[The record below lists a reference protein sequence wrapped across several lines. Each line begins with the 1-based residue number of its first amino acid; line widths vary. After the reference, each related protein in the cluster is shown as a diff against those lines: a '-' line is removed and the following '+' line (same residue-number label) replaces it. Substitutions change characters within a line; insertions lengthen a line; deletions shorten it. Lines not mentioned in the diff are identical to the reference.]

1 MSSLFDDNFLAD
13 LAKAGGEPPPEVHE
27 IPEDDPS
34 GPGAPAAA
42 APEQVPH
49 DLFEGW
55 DLAPGAAP
63 GQAATGFGER
73 AGHATDPGGYGAE
86 SDPYGEREAYYRNGA
101 PRPAVDPAALLEGL
115 NEQQRAAVVHAGSP
129 LLIVAGAGSGKT
141 RVLTHRIAHLLA
153 ARRAHPGEI
162 LAITFTNKAAG
173 EMKERVT
180 DLVGPRANAMW
191 VSTFHSACVRILRR
205 ESKKLGFTS
214 SFSIYD
220 AADSKRL
227 MALVCRDLD
236 LDPKRFPP
244 KSFSAKISNLK
255 NELIDDE
262 AYAAEVSGDGSAA
275 GGFEKTL
282 AEAYTMYQA
291 RLREANALDFD
302 DIIMTTVHLLQAFPD
317 VSEHYRRRFRHVLV
331 DEYQDTNHAQYTLVR
346 ELVGP
351 AETAAELCVV
361 GDADQSIYAF
371 RGATIRNILQFEEDY
386 PNATTILLEQNYRST
401 QTILSAANAVIERN
415 ENRRP
420 KNLWT
425 EAGAGATITGYVA
438 DTEHDEAQYVA
449 DEIDRLTD
457 AGDARAGDVAVF
469 YRTNAQSRVFEE
481 VFIRVGL
488 PYKVVGGVRFYERKE
503 VRDILAYLRVLANPE
518 DTVPLRRILNV
529 PKRGIG
535 ERAEAMIDALA
546 QRERISFAQALRRV
560 DEAYGM
566 AARSVNAVKRFNV
579 LLEDL
584 RTIVESGA
592 GPATVLE
599 AVLERTGYLAEL
611 QASTDPQDETRVENL
626 QELAAV
632 ALEFEQERGV
642 APAGAAEPGTG
653 ESATGEPATA
663 GEPPAAG
670 APAEPVTGEA
680 AGPAAATGATAAAV
694 EAAAAALAR
703 GADPEAPT
711 DAPAGQPTPQSAG
724 AGPAGPG
731 ADAEAAGGAVTGTL
745 ADFLEKVALVADS
758 DQIPDED
765 AEGSGVIT
773 LMTLH
778 TAKGLEFPVV
788 FLTGLE
794 DGVFPHMRALGQTKE
809 LEEERRLAYVGIT
822 RARERLYLTRST
834 MRSAWGQPSYN
845 PPSRFLDEIP
855 DQYLKWERTGA
866 ATPSASMGSVASSL
880 SSSMSAATRSGGRG
894 GSNAFAT
901 RRVKDR
907 PVVSL
912 AVGDRVTHDS
922 FGLGTV
928 VAVKGSGDSAEATID
943 FGQEKP
949 KRLLLRYAPVE
960 KL

>member
-1 MSSLFDDNFLAD
+1 MSSLFDDSFLAD
-13 LAKAGGEPPPEVHE
+13 LQAPRAHAEEPPPP
-27 IPEDDPS
+27 PEDDHV
-34 GPGAPAAA
+34 
-42 APEQVPH
+42 PESIPD
-49 DLFEGW
+49 DLFGGKF
-55 DLAPGAAP
+55 DLPP
-63 GQAATGFGER
+63 
-73 AGHATDPGGYGAE
+73 D
-86 SDPYGEREAYYRNGA
+86 REEYYRDGA
-101 PRPAVDPAALLEGL
+101 PRPAVDSAALLEGL
-115 NEQQRAAVVHAGSP
+115 NENQRAAVVHSGSP

-141 RVLTHRIAHLLA
+141 RVLTHRIAYLLA
-153 ARRAHPGEI
+153 ERGAHPGQI

-173 EMKERVT
+173 EMKERVEQ
-180 DLVGPRANAMW
+180 LVGPRANAMW
-191 VSTFHSACVRILRR
+191 VMTFHSACVRILRR

-255 NELIDDE
+255 NELIDEEDF
-262 AYAAEVSGDGSAA
+262 AAQASD
-275 GGFEKTL
+275 GFEKTL
-282 AEAYTMYQA
+282 AQAYALYQS

-302 DIIMTTVHLLQAFPD
+302 DLIMTTVNLLRAFPD
-317 VSEHYRRRFRHVLV
+317 VAEHYRRRFRHVLV
-331 DEYQDTNHAQYTLVR
+331 DEYQDTNHAQYALVR
-346 ELVGP
+346 ELVGTGEHDEDVP
-351 AETAAELCVV
+351 PSEGDLPPAELCVV

-386 PNATTILLEQNYRST
+386 PDATTILLEQNYRST

-415 ENRRP
+415 ESRRP

-425 EAGAGATITGYVA
+425 NAGQGARITGYVA
-438 DTEHDEAQYVA
+438 DTEHDEAQFVA

-457 AGDARAGDVAVF
+457 AGEAKAGDVAVF

-503 VRDILAYLRVLANPE
+503 VRDVLAYLRVLSNPE
-518 DTVPLRRILNV
+518 DSVPLRRILNV

-535 ERAEAMIDALA
+535 DRAEAMVDALA
-546 QRERISFAQALRRV
+546 QREKISFPQALKRV

-566 AARSVNAVKRFNV
+566 AARSTNAVKRFNA
-579 LLEDL
+579 LMEEL

-592 GPATVLE
+592 GPATILE

-611 QASTDPQDETRVENL
+611 QASTDPQDETRIENL

-632 ALEFEQERGV
+632 ALEFEQERG
-642 APAGAAEPGTG
+642 EG
-653 ESATGEPATA
+653 E
-663 GEPPAAG
+663 
-670 APAEPVTGEA
+670 
-680 AGPAAATGATAAAV
+680 
-694 EAAAAALAR
+694 
-703 GADPEAPT
+703 
-711 DAPAGQPTPQSAG
+711 
-724 AGPAGPG
+724 
-731 ADAEAAGGAVTGTL
+731 TGTL
-745 ADFLEKVALVADS
+745 SDFLEQVALVADS
-758 DQIPDED
+758 DQIPDEED
-765 AEGSGVIT
+765 GDGVIT

-788 FLTGLE
+788 FLTGME

-822 RARERLYLTRST
+822 RARERLYLTRSS
-834 MRSAWGQPSYN
+834 MRSAWGQPQYN
-845 PPSRFLDEIP
+845 PPSRFLEEIP
-855 DQYLKWERTGA
+855 PTYVDWKRTGA
-866 ATPSASMGSVASSL
+866 VAAPAGPVSGVAASL
-880 SSSMSAATRSGGRG
+880 SSSRSRSSASGASG
-894 GSNAFAT
+894 FAT
-901 RRVKDR
+901 RRTAEK
-907 PVVSL
+907 PVASL
-912 AVGDRVTHDS
+912 AVGDRVTHDQ

-928 VAVKGSGDSAEATID
+928 VAVKGTGANAEATID
-943 FGQEKP
+943 FGDTKP